1 MASPQ
6 LQNIIQMLKQR
17 PVREDVSFQEVR
29 SAFEGLATMYPPD
42 ESVKREKADANGV
55 PGEWITK
62 EGVPT
67 DTTIFYIHGGAWTVG
82 SVNTHARLVSNICAA
97 SDARAF
103 SIDYRLAPEHP
114 YPAGSDDCLT
124 AYKWLL
130 EDQKVDP
137 ARLVIAG
144 DSAGGNLTLVTLLR
158 IRDGGLPLPAAAV
171 CLSPATDMTASG
183 ESYTSRREADPML
196 GGAPD
201 GSRRVQ
207 EAYCPGEDLKNP
219 YISPLYGNLK
229 GLPPLLI
236 HVGDAEI
243 LLSDSVDFAQRA
255 KESGVDVTLEVW
267 DEMIHVFQFFA
278 PMLPEGV
285 EAINVIGKFV
295 KSHVGATAPAG

>member
-6 LQNIIQMLKQR
+6 LQNIIQLLNAR
-17 PVREDVSFQEVR
+17 PVRGDETFEEIR
-29 SAFEGLATMYPPD
+29 SAFEGLASMYPVD
-42 ESVKREKADANGV
+42 EAVKREKADANGV

-62 EGVPT
+62 AGVPT
-67 DTTIFYIHGGAWTVG
+67 DTTILYIHGGGWTIG
-82 SVNTHARLVSNICAA
+82 SVNTHARLVANICAA

-103 SIDYRLAPEHP
+103 SIDYRLAPEYQ
-114 YPAGSDDCLT
+114 YPAAPDDCIT

-130 EDQKVDP
+130 NEQGVDP
-137 ARLVIAG
+137 ANLVIAG

-158 IRDGGLPLPAAAV
+158 IRDEGLPLPAAAV
-171 CLSPATDMTASG
+171 CLSPATDFTTSG
-183 ESYTSRREADPML
+183 ESHTTRREADPML
-196 GGAPD
+196 GGNPD
-201 GSRRVQ
+201 GMDKVI
-207 EAYCPGEDLKNP
+207 EAYCPGRDLKEP
-219 YISPLYGNLK
+219 YLSPLFGDLK

-236 HVGDAEI
+236 QVGDAEI

-255 KESGVDVTLEVW
+255 KEAGVDVTLEVW

-295 KSHVGATAPAG
+295 KSHVGAASAA